1 MNHLGEKIRKY
12 RTSLKM
18 TQADFADRL
27 DVTELTNDQRRNLSE
42 MAEIYRQFNR
52 TCEVLSDE
60 TRKRAEQFISS
71 GFLK

>member
-1 MNHLGEKIRKY
+1 MKRMNRFNKSFIKIKPKE
-12 RTSLKM
+12 S
-18 TQADFADRL
+18 L